1 VAAAKSKRNLTA
13 LEANFDGL
21 VGPTHNY
28 AGLAH
33 GNVASQAN
41 KRKPANPRAAAL
53 QGLEKMRRLAALGLP
68 QAVLPPQR
76 RPDVDWLRRLGFT
89 GKDGEV
95 IAKAAKADPVLLAA
109 CYSASA
115 MWTANAATVSPSA
128 DSLDGRVHFTPANLS
143 SQTHRSVE
151 PPHTAEMLRRI
162 FSGPRFVHHPPL
174 PPGRTFGD
182 EGAANHIR
190 LAPEHGSPGL
200 QVFVYGYEGLSPAF
214 PDPAS
219 AAGHGA
225 SAGYLGAAAPRRFQP
240 RQSLE
245 ASKAVAR
252 LHGLDPDRTLFLAQN
267 PAAIDAG
274 VFHNDVISVGNGD
287 LLFCHEAAFR
297 DQADALAAMR
307 ARYAALGSGALR
319 ILEVKSREV
328 SLRAAVSTYLF
339 NSQILGLPDGTVLL
353 LAAGECREHPAVR
366 KYLEALPAKG
376 LGIDAVEYAD
386 LRQSMRNGGG
396 PACLRLRVAMTAREW
411 AAVPDGVK
419 MDEALFGRLKAWVER
434 HYRDRLLPA
443 DLADPELPAETRKAL
458 DGLDRILGL
467 GK

>member
-1 VAAAKSKRNLTA
+1 MA

-41 KRKPANPRAAAL
+41 RRRPANPRAAAL

-89 GKDGEV
+89 GKDGEA
-95 IAKAAKADPVLLAA
+95 IAKAAKADPILLAA

-128 DSLDGRVHFTPANLS
+128 DSADGRVHFTSANLS

-151 PPHTAEMLRRI
+151 PPHTAALLRRI
-162 FSGPRFVHHPPL
+162 FPGPRFVHHQPL
-174 PPGRTFGD
+174 PPGRPFGD

-190 LAPEHGSPGL
+190 LAPAQGSPGL
-200 QVFVYGYEGLSPAF
+200 QVFIYGYAGLSPGV
-214 PDPAS
+214 PES
-219 AAGHGA
+219 
-225 SAGYLGAAAPRRFQP
+225 AAPRRFQP

-287 LLFCHEAAFR
+287 LLFCHESAFR

-307 ARYAALGSGALR
+307 ARYAALGSGPLR
-319 ILEVKSREV
+319 VLEVKSREV

-339 NSQILGLPDGTVLL
+339 NSQILGLPDGTTLL

-366 KYLEALPAKG
+366 RYLEALTAKG

-419 MDEALFGRLKAWVER
+419 MDEALFARLKAWVER

-443 DLADPELPAETRKAL
+443 DLADPDLPAEIRKVM

-467 GK
+467 DR